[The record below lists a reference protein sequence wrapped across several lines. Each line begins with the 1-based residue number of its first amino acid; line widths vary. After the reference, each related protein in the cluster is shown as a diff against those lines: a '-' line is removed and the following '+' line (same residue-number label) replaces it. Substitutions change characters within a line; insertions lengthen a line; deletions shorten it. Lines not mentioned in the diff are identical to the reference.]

1 MLETWEELPPM
12 FVSSSEKNEGRE
24 EILDYIEEINNSLTE
39 DQPEEPDEELDEDF
53 GERIDFDTDNSIN

>member
-12 FVSSSEKNEGRE
+12 FVSSSEKKEGRE

-39 DQPEEPDEELDEDF
+39 DQPEEPDEELDEDL
-53 GERIDFDTDNSIN
+53 GERIGFDTDNSIN